1 MASKT
6 PAHQPRNKPLKRPRQ
21 ARARFTV
28 QAIFDAYVRIWQ
40 REGWDRLTT
49 RAVALETGIAIG
61 TLYDYF
67 PSKEAL
73 HSGYVRHC
81 IERLIE
87 RVEKQVVVP
96 AELDWHQRI
105 TRLIHLLCG
114 QGQDPSAWFHPDMLA
129 LEPRVADQK
138 HQRRAYDEL
147 LAMWLR
153 VIAACTDLPHKPPEE
168 TVEALHLAVWG
179 GRRYALLVRLD
190 DDRMSQWAA
199 DMTTLVTS
207 TLAGS
212 PAASK
217 SLKENPGGSDAG
229 DGPPDGDSTTP
240 GRAGSA
246 ADRSARPPA

>member
-1 MASKT
+1 MTSKT
-6 PAHQPRNKPLKRPRQ
+6 PAQQPRNKPLKRPRQ

-40 REGWDRLTT
+40 REGWERLTT

-87 RVEKQVVVP
+87 RVEERVVQP
-96 AELDWHQRI
+96 ADLDWQQRVS
-105 TRLIHLLCG
+105 LLVHLLCG
-114 QGQDPSAWFHPDMLA
+114 QDRNDSAWFHPDMLK

-147 LAMWLR
+147 LAMWHR
-153 VIAACTDLPHKPPEE
+153 VIAACRDLPDKPSEE

-179 GRRYALLVRLD
+179 GRRYGLLVRLD
-190 DDRMSQWAA
+190 EGRTAQWAA
-199 DMTTLVTS
+199 EMTHLCLMSLSRIADQT
-207 TLAGS
+207 
-212 PAASK
+212 AS
-217 SLKENPGGSDAG
+217 
-229 DGPPDGDSTTP
+229 
-240 GRAGSA
+240 
-246 ADRSARPPA
+246 